1 MDFARTMGALARRW
15 YAAVPAFLLVV
26 AVSGLVVVTTPHEY
40 ESTGTVVLSEPDP
53 AAALADHSL
62 GPNQIANPLMSFPD
76 SLITDSTLLIQ
87 SLNSPDTADSLRRQ
101 GATAKL
107 TASDGKL
114 TGPFVVVTADDTA
127 PDSVRRTVTLALRY
141 ARQEL
146 VQRQHELG
154 APEGSYIVVKDVV
167 PPTDPAPKHGGKTR
181 LALAVGVLSG
191 SAALCAAYAAE
202 TYATRRRRVRASA

>member
-1 MDFARTMGALARRW
+1 MDFALTVRVLARRW

-26 AVSGLVVVTTPHEY
+26 AVAGLVVVTTPHEY

-62 GPNQIANPLMSFPD
+62 GRNQIANPLLSFPD

-87 SLNSPDTADSLRRQ
+87 SLNSSDTADQLSRQ
-101 GATAKL
+101 GGTAEL

-114 TGPFVVVTADDTA
+114 TGPFIVLTADATS
-127 PDSVRRTVTLALRY
+127 PDAVRRTVTLALRY

-146 VQRQHELG
+146 VRRQRALG
-154 APEGSYIVVKDVV
+154 APEGSFIVVKDVV
-167 PPTDPAPKHGGKTR
+167 PPSDPAPKMGGRTR
-181 LALAVGVLSG
+181 LTLAVGILSV

-202 TYATRRRRVRASA
+202 TIATRRRRVRATA